1 MRLPV
6 VVRPLAELDLID
18 AQEWYEERGT
28 GLGAQFRSEID
39 RVMDLVAESPLA
51 FPVVYRG
58 VRRAVLRRFPYL
70 LYFVATSERAI
81 VVACLHMARSPRA
94 LQERAPR

>member
-1 MRLPV
+1 MTLPV

-18 AQEWYEERGT
+18 TQEWYEERGT
-28 GLGAQFRSEID
+28 GLGVQFRLEVD
-39 RVMDLVAESPLA
+39 RVVGLLAESPSA

-70 LYFVATSERAI
+70 LYFVVTSEHATI
-81 VVACLHMARSPRA
+81 VACLHMARGPRA
-94 LQERAPR
+94 LQHRAPG